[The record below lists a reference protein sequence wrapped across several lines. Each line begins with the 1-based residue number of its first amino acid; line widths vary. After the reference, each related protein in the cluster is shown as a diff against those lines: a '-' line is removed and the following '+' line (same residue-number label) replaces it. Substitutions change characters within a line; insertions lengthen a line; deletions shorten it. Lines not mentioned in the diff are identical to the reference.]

1 MSFRNGEEWAIC
13 PAILPSRDILG
24 LMAFSVQDLLDLP
37 VMEAARPEV
46 VVGDDLDVRA
56 VRWIHTSE
64 IYEISPLLK
73 GGEVLLTT
81 GLGLVGMSAEAISS
95 YVRALARQGVA
106 ALMLELGRT
115 FTKAPRELREVAA
128 QHGLPLILLH
138 GVVPFIEVTETV
150 HAVLI
155 AGEVQL
161 LRRMER
167 ASAAL
172 NQTLLVGHGLKDVMG
187 TVAAV
192 CQAPAGLYSID
203 RHLLAG
209 DDVMAKSGA
218 PAVEVEVGTGPW
230 ATLVVRTH
238 DQPELRRLAEICATS
253 IGICLAQTS
262 QASPT
267 RRTAGADLLRDI
279 AAGRYLSS
287 SEITAR
293 ASAVGF
299 VARRDSQSLAIA
311 LDMTTLTSVR
321 SGLIATAEAA
331 RSTFGPALVAEL
343 DGEVLVATT
352 VRSNELRTRLAAFA
366 DAIDRELR
374 ATVGGS
380 VVRLTAGPLV
390 DDVAGLARSVPSARE
405 ASALARKLTL
415 GSRIV
420 LASDLGVYHLLSSM
434 VADADLERFVEE
446 QLGPLLEQ
454 DARQASDLVQTLDAY
469 LEAGLSKTAAAAAL
483 GIRRQTLYSRL
494 DRISR
499 LLGGLNFEDRQRRT
513 ALDLAL
519 VSWRMRSSAATH
531 RPPRSR

>member
-1 MSFRNGEEWAIC
+1 MT
-13 PAILPSRDILG
+13 L
-24 LMAFSVQDLLDLP
+24 SVQDLLDLP
-37 VMEAARPEV
+37 VMEATRPEV
-46 VVGDDLDVRA
+46 VAGHDLDRRA

-81 GLGLVGMSAEAISS
+81 GLGLVGISS
-95 YVRALARQGVA
+95 EAMRGYVRSLAQQGVA

-115 FTKAPRELREVAA
+115 FTKAPDALREAA
-128 QHGLPLILLH
+128 AKHDFPLIVLH

-150 HAVLI
+150 HAILI
-155 AGEVQL
+155 GGEVEA
-161 LRRMER
+161 LRRMDR
-167 ASAAL
+167 ASAELNSAL
-172 NQTLLVGHGLKDVMG
+172 LAGHGLKELMS
-187 TVAAV
+187 TVAQV
-192 CQAPAGLYSID
+192 CETPVGLYSID

-209 DDVMAKSGA
+209 QEVVDEGA
-218 PAVEVEVGTGPW
+218 EHVIEVEVGTGPW
-230 ATLVVRTH
+230 AMLA
-238 DQPELRRLAEICATS
+238 LRAREGQDLDRLAEMSATA
-253 IGICLAQTS
+253 IGICLSQTN

-267 RRTAGADLLRDI
+267 RRTAGAQLLRDI

-299 VARRDSQSLAIA
+299 AVRGGSQALGIA
-311 LDMTTLTSVR
+311 LDMTTLTPVR
-321 SGLIATAEAA
+321 SGMSATAEAA
-331 RSTFGPALVAEL
+331 RSTFGPSLVAEH

-352 VRSNELRTRLAAFA
+352 VRPSELRARLSDFA

-380 VVRLTAGPLV
+380 VGRLTAGPLV
-390 DDVAGLARSVPSARE
+390 DDVAGLTRSVPGARE
-405 ASALARKLTL
+405 AAQLARQLALT
-415 GSRIV
+415 SRIV

-454 DARQASDLVQTLDAY
+454 DARHASDLVLTLDAY
-469 LEAGLSKTAAAAAL
+469 LEAGLSKTAAATAL

-494 DRISR
+494 DRIAR
-499 LLGGLNFEDRQRRT
+499 LLGGLNFADRQRRT

-531 RPPRSR
+531 RPAR